1 MIHSPRLLHL
11 TCAQFVDMA
20 EAFALDALDEH
31 EQRACARHA
40 VRAVHH
46 ADCREALTAARGVV
60 DRLAA
65 ALPGGAPPPRLWSA
79 IESRLGIDTG
89 SSNAEWL

>member
-1 MIHSPRLLHL
+1 MMHSPRHHL

-31 EQRACARHA
+31 EQRACARHV

-46 ADCREALTAARGVV
+46 AHCREALAAARAVV
-60 DRLAA
+60 DRLGAV
-65 ALPGGAPPPRLWSA
+65 LPTDGAPPPHLWSA
-79 IESRLGIDTG
+79 IESRLGIGTG
-89 SSNAEWL
+89 STSAEWL

>member
-1 MIHSPRLLHL
+1 MIHSPRHHL

-31 EQRACARHA
+31 ERRACARHA
-40 VRAVHH
+40 GRAVHH
-46 ADCREALTAARGVV
+46 ADCREALAAAQGVV
-60 DRLAA
+60 HRLAA
-65 ALPGGAPPPRLWSA
+65 ALPGGAPPPHVWSA
-79 IESRLGIDTG
+79 IESRLGVGTG

>member
-1 MIHSPRLLHL
+1 MIHRHRHHL

-20 EAFALDALDEH
+20 EAFALDALDAT
-31 EQRACARHA
+31 EQRACALHA
-40 VRAVHH
+40 LRTVHH
-46 ADCREALTAARGVV
+46 AGCREALAAARGVV

-65 ALPGGAPPPRLWSA
+65 ALPGGAPPPRLWNA
-79 IESRLGIDTG
+79 IQSRIGISSG

>member
-1 MIHSPRLLHL
+1 MIHSPRHHL

-20 EAFALDALDEH
+20 EAFALDALDEN

-40 VRAVHH
+40 SRAVHH
-46 ADCREALTAARGVV
+46 AGCREALAAAQGVV

-65 ALPGGAPPPRLWSA
+65 ALPGGAPPPHVWSA
-79 IESRLGIDTG
+79 IESRLGIGTG
-89 SSNAEWL
+89 SSSAEWL